1 VRALVTF
8 DQSTHPAVLLFSE
21 RNFSVPAHAIAT
33 TPYAGNKIR
42 VLVVDDSVV
51 VRRLVTK
58 ALALDEEFEVVGT
71 ASSAESALERLSHL
85 HPDVITL
92 DIHMTGMTG
101 LELLPIL
108 RERFPRLH
116 VLIFSSSSEGSV
128 AGTVDALLCGANGF
142 LLKPFIGGS
151 LDTSLEY
158 LQQELSANIKQLF
171 RRIPAHTVTT
181 GFRPPR
187 PELVRSRSHQRP
199 DILAIGVSTGGPTAL
214 ARVMEGLPHNF
225 ALPVVIVQH
234 MPPVFTK
241 LLANR
246 IRATTGFNIV
256 EGTEGMMLEPGKAIL
271 APGDFHMRLARAA
284 DGSTRIKLDQ
294 GPQECSCRPAVDVLF
309 RSVAE
314 IYKGNVIATI
324 LTGMGQDGLRGATE
338 LTRLG
343 AYLIAQDEASSVV
356 WGMPGAV
363 ANAGIANEV
372 LPLDNIAAAI
382 AQQVRSR

>member
-1 VRALVTF
+1 M
-8 DQSTHPAVLLFSE
+8 SPH
-21 RNFSVPAHAIAT
+21 AHATAS
-33 TPYAGNKIR
+33 YARNKIR

-51 VRRLVTK
+51 VRRLVAK
-58 ALALDEEFEVVGT
+58 ALELDEEFEVVGT
-71 ASSAESALERLSHL
+71 ASSAESALERLPYL
-85 HPDVITL
+85 QPDVITL

-116 VLIFSSSSEGSV
+116 VLILSSSSEGSAAV
-128 AGTVDALLCGANGF
+128 TMDALFRGATGF
-142 LLKPFIGGS
+142 LLKPFGEAS
-151 LDTSLEY
+151 LDASIEC
-158 LQQELSANIKQLF
+158 LQEELSTNIKQLF
-171 RRIPAHTVTT
+171 RRTPVRSSAVV
-181 GFRPPR
+181 PKPLR
-187 PELVRSRSHQRP
+187 PELVRSTGRQRRE
-199 DILAIGVSTGGPTAL
+199 ILAIGVSTGGPTAL
-214 ARVMEGLPHNF
+214 SRVMEGLPHNF
-225 ALPVVIVQH
+225 ALPIVIVQH
-234 MPPVFTK
+234 MPPVFTR
-241 LLANR
+241 LLADR

-256 EGTEGMMLEPGKAIL
+256 EGADGMELEPGKAIL

-314 IYKGNVIATI
+314 LYRGNVIATI

-343 AYLIAQDEASSVV
+343 AHLIAQDEATSVV

-363 ANAGIANEV
+363 ANAGITNEI

-382 AQQVRSR
+382 TQQVRSC